1 MVAAMGVCPH
11 SSPLYD
17 TVNGKIMIIEI
28 SFWKKSAVSEHGK
41 NRKENEKKK
50 IRNVSWPEAQTPQ
63 ENILEQ

>member
-1 MVAAMGVCPH
+1 MVAAMGVCPY
-11 SSPLYD
+11 SSHLYD
-17 TVNGKIMIIEI
+17 TVSGKIMIIEI
-28 SFWKKSAVSEHGK
+28 SFWKKYAVSEHGK